1 MKKKAAIFVGIVL
14 VIGIAVSAGTWIRN
28 AWNFSRIE
36 QACVGKDAAFV
47 CDWLERGSFK
57 YHRYDNR
64 IIVTHKTWS
73 VLGLVAF
80 VATGPNNGCGLIYM
94 PVENGVVGQPWLVE

>member
-1 MKKKAAIFVGIVL
+1 MKKRIVVIVCLLLAASVV
-14 VIGIAVSAGTWIRN
+14 VSASTWIRN
-28 AWNFSRIE
+28 AWNFARIE

-80 VATGPNNGCGLIYM
+80 VATGPNNGCGLICM
-94 PVENGVVGQPWLVE
+94 PVENGVVGKPWLVE